1 MVYRKQRPSTAVSL
15 IISSTHFTI
24 CFPKT
29 NRLEKERSSLSSDH
43 HELAGQLED
52 LQKSKSTLEKKLRA
66 AEEQLADTSAKVLYA
81 VTITYMHLHLYH
93 SWLRMKHWWQI

>member
-1 MVYRKQRPSTAVSL
+1 MSL
-15 IISSTHFTI
+15 IISSTNFTI
-24 CFPKT
+24 RFSKT

-43 HELAGQLED
+43 DELAGQLED

-81 VTITYMHLHLYH
+81 APIACIYIHATVG
-93 SWLRMKHWWQI
+93 